1 MTNQENMKSS
11 RHAKNE
17 FITTSA
23 HPAQHMPNGSR
34 RKHPVT
40 ANVPRPATVHA
51 MPSRAVTAKSIH
63 AAPAHASM
71 YFADAVIAAAS
82 VLYPPDTE
90 STAAVLSLPG
100 TKFALPVL
108 YPVDIRFPSSVLS
121 PVGTKFTPP
130 TLSLP
135 GTKFALP
142 VLCPPDTTTPAG

>member
-1 MTNQENMKSS
+1 MTNWEKMKSS

-23 HPAQHMPNGSR
+23 HPAQRMPNGSR

-71 YFADAVIAAAS
+71 YFADAAIAAAS
-82 VLYPPDTE
+82 VLCPPDTASPAE
-90 STAAVLSLPG
+90 RILYPVDTGFASPPAALVLYPVDTRFPSSVLSLPG
-100 TKFALPVL
+100 TKFAP
-108 YPVDIRFPSSVLS
+108 
-121 PVGTKFTPP
+121 
-130 TLSLP
+130 
-135 GTKFALP
+135 P
-142 VLCPPDTTTPAG
+142 VLCPPDTTSPAE